1 MKKKFMLIGIM
12 LVICFGILFGIKSIQ
27 KTPVTAEVQNNSVA
41 AENVTKEEAQKEE
54 SKQEKSNDS
63 QTLAASEN
71 SNQNSAT
78 SNAETDT
85 AKTQEQNKSEVT
97 KPAVKSNTSG
107 SNNTANSKSVTSS
120 SATNNNTKTDTQKPV
135 EQQPNLII
143 TDTITGEKILN
154 IKADFE
160 GITAAEATKKAL
172 DSAGKSYK
180 ISGIGESV
188 YFSSINGLRER
199 GAGASSGWCYYVNGK
214 KLSVSSGTYTL
225 NKGDILEWKYLKDGV
240 SN

>member
-1 MKKKFMLIGIM
+1 MLIGIM
-12 LVICFGILFGIKSIQ
+12 LVVCFGILLGIKSIQ
-27 KTPVTAEVQNNSVA
+27 KTPATGEVQNNSVA
-41 AENVTKEEAQKEE
+41 AENTANAEVQ
-54 SKQEKSNDS
+54 KQEENKDN

-71 SNQNSAT
+71 TAKNSTASNVVGNT
-78 SNAETDT
+78 G
-85 AKTQEQNKSEVT
+85 KTQEQNKANET
-97 KPAVKSNTSG
+97 KPAAKANTAAS
-107 SNNTANSKSVTSS
+107 SSTANSKST
-120 SATNNNTKTDTQKPV
+120 TNTNTKTDTQKPV

-143 TDTITGEKILN
+143 TNTITGEKILN

>member
-12 LVICFGILFGIKSIQ
+12 LVVCFGILLGIKSIQ
-27 KTPVTAEVQNNSVA
+27 KTPATGEVQNNSVA
-41 AENVTKEEAQKEE
+41 ADNTANAEVQ
-54 SKQEKSNDS
+54 KQEENKDNE
-63 QTLAASEN
+63 TLAASEN
-71 SNQNSAT
+71 TAKNSTASNVVGNT
-78 SNAETDT
+78 G
-85 AKTQEQNKSEVT
+85 KTQEQNKANET
-97 KPAVKSNTSG
+97 KPTAKTNTAASG
-107 SNNTANSKSVTSS
+107 STANSKST
-120 SATNNNTKTDTQKPV
+120 TNTNTKTDTQKPV

-143 TDTITGEKILN
+143 TNTITGEKILN

-214 KLSVSSGTYTL
+214 KLSVSSGTYIL

>member
-27 KTPVTAEVQNNSVA
+27 KTPVASEVQNNSVVSDNTA
-41 AENVTKEEAQKEE
+41 KTEVQKEE
-54 SKQEKSNDS
+54 NKQEENKDN
-63 QTLAASEN
+63 QTLTAGEN
-71 SNQNSAT
+71 STKNSTA
-78 SNAETDT
+78 SNVESNTG
-85 AKTQEQNKSEVT
+85 KTQEQNKANET
-97 KPAVKSNTSG
+97 KPAAKA
-107 SNNTANSKSVTSS
+107 NTAASNSTVNSKTE
-120 SATNNNTKTDTQKPV
+120 TNNNTKIDTQKPV
-135 EQQPNLII
+135 EQKPNLII
-143 TDTITGEKILN
+143 TNTITGDKILN

-160 GITAAEATKKAL
+160 GVTAAEATQKAL

-180 ISGIGESV
+180 ISGLGESV

-214 KLSVSSGTYTL
+214 KLNVSSGTYSL